1 MATALVVTAGIVLA
15 RSDDAGTRL
24 IVLAVA
30 FSKAVEGMSDI
41 YYAALQRHERMRPI
55 ALSLVWRGVCALL
68 AVSAALLAGA
78 GLLGALLA
86 LDAAWVAVLAWYDRP
101 TAWSVVHEA
110 VARLDRRAV
119 LRLVATSLPLGLVIM
134 LVSLRTNVPR
144 YFVEAGSGAAE
155 LGVFA
160 ALSSLLTAG
169 NVVVS
174 ALGQSA
180 VPRLARH
187 FHERDLAAF
196 RRLLARLLALA
207 AAVGV
212 AGIAGAALVGRPL
225 LLALFG
231 EPYAAQADLLVA
243 LMGVGLLA
251 YVASFLGYAL
261 TSARRFQVQL
271 PLFAATTLRL
281 RRRVRVAR
289 PGARPPRRDR
299 RVGGLAPARARAA
312 LGHPRGRRSAAAPR
326 EVCRERAPRP
336 PALGPARGHPRPPR
350 RGQAL
355 GAAAIWVLCLAILAR
370 SLPNGFLSPASLYL
384 VLLGLFHLGLVTPV
398 ALGLAVL
405 VDPPMW
411 LASRCVGTA
420 LRVTST
426 AMVAFT
432 LGARARAHPPR
443 RPPRPCHRTGSCSA
457 WAPRSRSSAR
467 RSSGRA
473 SSSSG

>member
-1 MATALVVTAGIVLA
+1 MRLETPPPSGPAAGPAFSAAAAGPDVAAAPALRENFAWTLVGNVVYAGCQWGILVVVARLASPSALGQLALGYALTAPIFLFSGLHLRAQQATDAAGRFRFADYVAVRAAGMAAALVVTAGIVLA

-30 FSKAVEGMSDI
+30 FSKAVEGMSDV

-86 LDAAWVAVLAWYDRP
+86 LGAAWVAVLAWYDRP
-101 TAWSVVHEA
+101 AAWSVVQEA
-110 VARLDRRAV
+110 AARLDRRAV

-144 YFVEAGSGAAE
+144 YFIEAGSGAAE

-187 FHERDLAAF
+187 FYERDLAAF

-231 EPYAAQADLLVA
+231 EPYAARADLLVA

-251 YVASFLGYAL
+251 YAASFLGYAL

-271 PLFAATTLRL
+271 PLFAATTLACAGASAWLVPGHGLLGATAAWGASLLLELVLLWVILEVAL
-281 RRRVRVAR
+281 RRRAA
-289 PGARPPRRDR
+289 GGPP
-299 RVGGLAPARARAA
+299 
-312 LGHPRGRRSAAAPR
+312 
-326 EVCRERAPRP
+326 
-336 PALGPARGHPRPPR
+336 
-350 RGQAL
+350 
-355 GAAAIWVLCLAILAR
+355 
-370 SLPNGFLSPASLYL
+370 
-384 VLLGLFHLGLVTPV
+384 
-398 ALGLAVL
+398 
-405 VDPPMW
+405 
-411 LASRCVGTA
+411 
-420 LRVTST
+420 
-426 AMVAFT
+426 
-432 LGARARAHPPR
+432 
-443 RPPRPCHRTGSCSA
+443 
-457 WAPRSRSSAR
+457 
-467 RSSGRA
+467 
-473 SSSSG
+473 